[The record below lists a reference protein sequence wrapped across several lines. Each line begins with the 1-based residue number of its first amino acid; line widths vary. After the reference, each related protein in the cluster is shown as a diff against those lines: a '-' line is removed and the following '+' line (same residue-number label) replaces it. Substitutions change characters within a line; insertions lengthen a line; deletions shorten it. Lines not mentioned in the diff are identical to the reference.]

1 MQMKPTVF
9 GLLLITGFG
18 RLLICLSF
26 SASAVAQIVPDATLP
41 VNSTV
46 TPNCSNCTING
57 GSVRGGN
64 LFHSFSQFSIP
75 TGGSAYFNNAINIQ
89 SIISRVTGSNASTI
103 DGLIRANGAANLIFI
118 NPNGIIFGP
127 NARLNIGGS
136 FLASTAQSVRF
147 ADGVEFSATN
157 PQTAPLLTSSI
168 PIGLGFLNPGPVQV
182 RGQGHSLIGPTF
194 LTPPIGLGTNPG
206 LTVRPGRTL
215 AIIGGLV
222 TLDGGVLNVP
232 SGHVEI
238 AGVGNGTVSLVPSL
252 TGWRFNYGQTQTFN
266 DLLITNRSLAD
277 TTGLGS
283 NSINLQGRNIRLD
296 RGSVLIGFNTG
307 TIPSGASTLNATESI
322 IVSGTDPIA
331 RIPGGIFNAT
341 AGRAPG
347 GSIQISSPNLKL
359 EAGGLIVTETFGVNP
374 AGNIQIQVPGTFQV
388 DGASPRDRRVQSTL
402 VSLSLGEGRAGDVQI
417 DTGTLRITN
426 GGFLESATYGRGE
439 GGDVSVNATTAVE
452 LSGVARPFLQPSLL
466 GSSTLGTGNAGSVTI
481 KTPTLTVLNG
491 GRLDSST
498 QSSGAAGSVL
508 VTANRSVTVSGA
520 VPESRNPS
528 LISSAAAIVDPS
540 LQQLFGLP
548 RIPTGAAG
556 SVTINT
562 PQLTVQNDGQVSV
575 RNEGVG
581 DAGSLTINAQRVR
594 VLSNG
599 AITAQTN
606 RGQGGDI
613 QITSRTLILR
623 EGGSIVAAVSGAGD
637 GGNITIDS
645 SLIALLEGSRI
656 SANANQGTGGRIFIT
671 AQGVFLSP
679 DSSITATSA
688 LGPQFSGII
697 QINTPDIDLSRS
709 GVQTVPPPAVPE
721 VAVTCGGGS
730 TANANSFTISG
741 TGGIPINPD
750 EFLGSQGGWRDP
762 AQSQSQSS
770 SKPSGSPQA
779 IVEAQGWERTSA
791 NTVRFAVVPNVVGSY
806 QSNAFTGCIE
816 RQHQK

>member
-9 GLLLITGFG
+9 GLSLVKGFG

-26 SASAVAQIVPDATLP
+26 SAPAVAQIVPDATLP

-103 DGLIRANGAANLIFI
+103 DGLIRANGTANLIFI
-118 NPNGIIFGP
+118 NPNGITFGP
-127 NARLNIGGS
+127 NARLNVGGS

-157 PQTAPLLTSSI
+157 PQTTPLLTSSI
-168 PIGLGFLNPGPVQV
+168 PIGLGFLNPGPIQVQG
-182 RGQGHSLIGPTF
+182 RGHSLIGPTF

-215 AIIGGLV
+215 AIIGGSV

-238 AGVGNGTVSLVPSL
+238 AGVGNGTVTLVPSL

-266 DLLITNRSLAD
+266 DLMITNRSLAD
-277 TTGLGS
+277 TTGLGG

-307 TIPSGASTLNATESI
+307 TIPSGAFTLNATESI

-347 GSIQISSPNLKL
+347 GSIEISSPNLKL

-374 AGNIQIQVPGTFQV
+374 AGNIRIQVPGTFQV

-417 DTGTLRITN
+417 NTGTLRITN

-439 GGDVSVNATTAVE
+439 GGDVSVNATAAVE

-498 QSSGAAGSVL
+498 QSSGAAGSVF
-508 VTANRSVTVSGA
+508 VNADRSVTVSGA

-528 LISSAAAIVDPS
+528 LISSAAAIVDLS

-606 RGQGGDI
+606 RGQGGDV
-613 QITSRTLILR
+613 QINSRALILR

-637 GGNITIDS
+637 GGNITINS

-656 SANANQGTGGRIFIT
+656 SANANQGAGGRIFIN

-688 LGPQFSGII
+688 LGTQFSGII

-709 GVQTVPPPAVPE
+709 GVQAVPPPAVPE

-762 AQSQSQSS
+762 AQPQSQSS

-791 NTVRFAVVPNVVGSY
+791 NTVRFAVTPGTSSSY
-806 QSNAFTGCIE
+806 HSDALTGCVK
-816 RQHQK
+816 R

>member
-1 MQMKPTVF
+1 MQTKPTAF
-9 GLLLITGFG
+9 GLFLIKGLG
-18 RLLICLSF
+18 RLVICLGF
-26 SASAVAQIVPDATLP
+26 SAPAIAQIVPDATLP

-46 TPNCSNCTING
+46 TPNCSNCTIDG

-64 LFHSFSQFSIP
+64 LFHSFSQFSVP
-75 TGGSAYFNNAINIQ
+75 TGGSAYFNNAVNIQ
-89 SIISRVTGSNASTI
+89 SIISRVTGIDASTI
-103 DGLIRANGAANLIFI
+103 DGLLRANGAANLIFI
-118 NPNGIIFGP
+118 NPNGITLGP

-157 PQTAPLLTSSI
+157 HQATPLLTSSV
-168 PIGLGFLNPGPVQV
+168 PVGLGFLNPGPIQVQ
-182 RGQGHSLIGPTF
+182 GQGHSLIGPTF

-215 AIIGGLV
+215 AIIGGSV
-222 TLDGGVLNVP
+222 TLNGGVLNVP

-252 TGWRFNYGQTQTFN
+252 TGWRFNYGQARTFN

-277 TTGLGS
+277 TTGLGG

-296 RGSVLIGFNTG
+296 HGSVLIGLNAG
-307 TIPSGASTLNATESI
+307 TIPSGTFTLNATESI
-322 IVSGTDPIA
+322 TVSGTDPIA

-341 AGRAPG
+341 TGRAPG
-347 GSIQISSPNLKL
+347 GSIEISSPNLKL
-359 EAGGLIVTETFGVNP
+359 EEGGLIVTETFGTNP
-374 AGNIQIQVPGTFQV
+374 AGNIRIQVPGTFQV
-388 DGASPRDRRVQSTL
+388 DGTSPRDRRVQSTL
-402 VSLSLGEGRAGDVQI
+402 VSLSLGAGRAGDVQI

-426 GGFLESATYGRGE
+426 GGFLESATYGKGE
-439 GGDVSVNATTAVE
+439 GGDVSVNATAAVE

-498 QSSGAAGSVL
+498 QSSGAAGSVF
-508 VTANRSVTVSGA
+508 VNADRSVTVSGS

-623 EGGSIVAAVSGAGD
+623 EGGSIVAAVSSAGD

-656 SANANQGTGGRIFIT
+656 SANANQGTGGRIFIN

-679 DSSITATSA
+679 DSLITATSA

-709 GVQTVPPPAVPE
+709 GVQAVPPPAVPE
-721 VAVTCGGGS
+721 VAVTCGGGT

-762 AQSQSQSS
+762 EQPQSQSS

-791 NTVRFAVVPNVVGSY
+791 NTVRFAVTPGTSSSY
-806 QSNAFTGCIE
+806 HSDALTGCVK
-816 RQHQK
+816 R

>member
-1 MQMKPTVF
+1 MKPTLFRLFLVE
-9 GLLLITGFG
+9 GLGALLIGLGLGAPT
-18 RLLICLSF
+18 L
-26 SASAVAQIVPDATLP
+26 AQIVPDTTLP
-41 VNSTV
+41 VNSSV
-46 TPNCSNCTING
+46 TPNCTNCMIDG

-64 LFHSFSQFSIP
+64 LFHSFSQFSVP
-75 TGGSAYFNNAINIQ
+75 TGGSAYFNNALTIQ
-89 SIISRVTGSNASTI
+89 SIFSRVTGGNVSTI
-103 DGLIRANGAANLIFI
+103 DGLIRANGGANLIFI
-118 NPNGIIFGP
+118 NPNGISFGP

-157 PQTAPLLTSSI
+157 TQAAPLLTSSI
-168 PIGLGFLNPGPVQV
+168 PVGLGFLNPAPIQVQ
-182 RGQGHSLIGPTF
+182 GQGHSLIGPTF
-194 LTPPIGLGTNPG
+194 LAPPIGLGTNPG

-215 AIIGGLV
+215 AIIGGAV

-238 AGVGNGTVSLVPSL
+238 ASVENGIVNLVPSL
-252 TGWRFNYGQTQTFN
+252 TGWRFNYGQTQSFN

-277 TTGLGS
+277 TTGLGG
-283 NSINLQGRNIRLD
+283 NSLNLQGRTIQID
-296 RGSVLIGFNTG
+296 RGSVLIGLNAG
-307 TIPSGASTLNATESI
+307 TIPSGAFTLNATESI

-341 AGRAPG
+341 TGRAPG
-347 GSIQISSPNLKL
+347 GNIEISSPNLKL
-359 EAGGLIVTETFGVNP
+359 AEGGLIVTQTFGTNP
-374 AGNIQIQVPGTFQV
+374 AGNIQIKVPGTFQV

-439 GGDVSVNATTAVE
+439 GGDVWVNATSGVE
-452 LSGVARPFLQPSLL
+452 LNGVARPFLQPSLL
-466 GSSTLGTGNAGSVTI
+466 GSSTLGTSNAGAVTV

-498 QSSGAAGSVL
+498 QSSGSAGSVFI
-508 VTANRSVTVSGA
+508 TADRSVTVSGS

-556 SVTINT
+556 NVTINT
-562 PQLTVQNDGQVSV
+562 PQLTVQDDGQVSV

-581 DAGSLTINAQRVR
+581 DAGSLTINANRVG

-613 QITSRTLILR
+613 QINSRTLILR
-623 EGGSIVAAVSGAGD
+623 EGGNIVATVSGTGD
-637 GGNITIDS
+637 GGNITIASD
-645 SLIALLEGSRI
+645 LIALLEGSRI
-656 SANANQGTGGRIFIT
+656 SANANQGSGGRIFIN

-679 DSSITATSA
+679 DSLITATSA
-688 LGPQFSGII
+688 LGPQFSGIV

-730 TANANSFTISG
+730 SANANSFTISG

-750 EFLGSQGGWRDP
+750 EFLGSQGGWKDP
-762 AQSQSQSS
+762 DQTQSQSRTA
-770 SKPSGSPQA
+770 PSHKGQE

-791 NTVRFAVVPNVVGSY
+791 NTVRFAVALGASSSSY
-806 QSNAFTGCIE
+806 SDASIGCVK
-816 RQHQK
+816 R